1 MTHIRFVLLFLIA
14 LAMPASAADVVYP
27 PGSRVG
33 LVPPPGLH
41 ASTQFPGFE
50 DRQNNVAIM
59 LSALPAEAFAEI
71 EKSDSAESLKKE
83 GATLEKR
90 ETLMLP
96 AGKAVLVIGSRPVES
111 TLLHTWLL
119 AVERPELTLLVTVR
133 IPETAKQ
140 AYPDD
145 LIRAA
150 FTSITLRS
158 EVPVAEQLGLLPFKL
173 TDLAGFKIGGVLAG
187 RAVILT
193 DNATDP
199 ADKTITPHIIVALAP
214 GAPAEASARDDFARE
229 VFGSIPNLKD
239 VRITASESQRIGGQ
253 PGHEIMATAKEPT
266 TDADVTIVQWLR
278 FGGGGYLHLV
288 GVAATGSWTPAYARF
303 RSVRDGIEPK

>member
-1 MTHIRFVLLFLIA
+1 MAHIRFVLLFLIA
-14 LAMPASAADVVYP
+14 LAMPASAADVIYP

-33 LVPPPGLH
+33 LVPPPGLR
-41 ASTQFPGFE
+41 ASAQFPGFE

-71 EKSDSAESLKKE
+71 ERSDSAESLKKQ
-83 GATLEKR
+83 GATLEQR

-96 AGKAVLVIGSRPVES
+96 VGKALLVIGSRQVES

-119 AVERPELTLLVTVR
+119 AVERPDVTLLVTVR
-133 IPETAKQ
+133 IPDTAK
-140 AYPDD
+140 ATYPDAV
-145 LIRAA
+145 IRSA
-150 FTSITLRS
+150 FTSIAVRP
-158 EVPVAEQLGLLPFKL
+158 EVPVDEQLGLLPFKV
-173 TDLAGFKIGGVLAG
+173 TELAGFKIGGVLAG

-193 DNATDP
+193 DIAKDP
-199 ADKTITPHIIVALAP
+199 ADKTVEPHIIVALAP
-214 GAPAEASARDDFARE
+214 GAPSEARDRDDFARE
-229 VFGSIPNLKD
+229 VFDSIPNLKD

-253 PGHEIMATAKEPT
+253 PGHEIMATAKEPA

-288 GVAATGSWTPAYARF
+288 GVAASGEWTPAYERF